1 MVVTIQ
7 AYEEVLQLQHM
18 PHMLLHATHASSR
31 VCMCVSVNN
40 IESVWWSRY
49 RRMRRSYSCNTC
61 HTCFLT
67 RVCVCVSVNNIQS
80 VRVFVG
86 GAGPCVWRSRCRWMR
101 EYCSHK
107 ILYMPYTAC
116 RVFLDLRA
124 DFKFQLLLNLEVT
137 LL

>member
-40 IESVWWSRY
+40 IE
-49 RRMRRSYSCNTC
+49 
-61 HTCFLT
+61 
-67 RVCVCVSVNNIQS
+67 S